1 MDAAVRHY
9 VIIVNFLHGRTWKET
24 TAYTERQRV
33 AADPCA
39 LLLCFH
45 SDWLRGSAAVACEGW
60 RDGGRLWGGGV
71 CKILP
76 DLPSTWSNAT
86 NHFGSDVIY
95 QVNTGHPIFTTLLK
109 INAVTV
115 GCDITLPGSVCNVPC
130 CRYFWLCTSIWSTL
144 SLSHRPF
151 VIRIFQCIKRH

>member
-1 MDAAVRHY
+1 MDAAVRNY
-9 VIIVNFLHGRTWKET
+9 VIIVNFLHGWTWKET
-24 TAYTERQRV
+24 TAYKERLRV
-33 AADPCA
+33 AADLCCVS
-39 LLLCFH
+39 LLT
-45 SDWLRGSAAVACEGW
+45 DCEAQRPW
-60 RDGGRLWGGGV
+60 HVRDGGRLGAGG

-76 DLPSTWSNAT
+76 DLPSTWLNAT

-109 INAVTV
+109 INVVTV

-130 CRYFWLCTSIWSTL
+130 CRYFWLCTSIWSIL

-151 VIRIFQCIKRH
+151 VIRMFQFKKWH